1 MSEIAD
7 HVARIR
13 EQMALAAAQAGRD
26 EREIRLLAATKMNDA
41 DRVREAIRAGVD
53 ICGENRVQELQ
64 EKNAQGAYEGCP
76 LHFIG
81 HLQKNKAKFL
91 VGTVELIH
99 SVDSVELLETINR
112 LAGQRGLRQDI
123 LIEVNIGGEAA
134 KSGIVPEAADEMAAR
149 MADYPNLRLRG
160 FMTIPPIS
168 VENGGNLRY
177 FAKMYELYV
186 DIKAKKY
193 DNTNIDCLSMGMSD
207 DFADAIKEGTTM
219 IRVGTAIF
227 GSRQYVKN

>member
-1 MSEIAD
+1 MS
-7 HVARIR
+7 IR
-13 EQMALAAAQAGRD
+13 ENIA
-26 EREIRLLAATKMNDA
+26 EIRRRIDEAARETGRTGADITLVGASKMNDA
-41 DRVREAIRAGVD
+41 AACQEAIAAGIDVL
-53 ICGENRVQELQ
+53 GENRVQEMVAKLA
-64 EKNAQGAYEGCP
+64 ENAYDGAP

-91 VGTVELIH
+91 VGTAELIH
-99 SVDSVELLETINR
+99 SVDSPELMHTINR
-112 LAGQRGLRQDI
+112 LAEQRGLTQDI
-123 LIEVNIGGEAA
+123 LIEVNVGGETA
-134 KSGIVPEAADEMAAR
+134 KSGIPPEAADEMAAK
-149 MADYPNLRLRG
+149 MAEYPNLRLRG

-168 VENGGNLRY
+168 TENGGNLRY